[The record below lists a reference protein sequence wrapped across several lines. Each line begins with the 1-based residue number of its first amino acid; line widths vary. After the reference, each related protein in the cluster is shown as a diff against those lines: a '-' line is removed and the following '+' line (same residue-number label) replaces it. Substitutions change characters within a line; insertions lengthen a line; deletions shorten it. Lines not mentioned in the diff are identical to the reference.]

1 MSASRSCCET
11 HKATS
16 STLVPSCELALT
28 CGGSS
33 ACKAGEETTS
43 EVPWWRIGCL
53 WWIVRAA
60 APAWSVQANAH
71 GWCKECAGTCI
82 REPAR
87 MGMTPDRAYDAS
99 ASGDDRQ
106 PEMMLRTAVRKG
118 DASEVLTVVVRIL
131 SRESCSVRS
140 MYLDKRLLSSC
151 PYDWTFFCP
160 HYRYSCTI
168 VHVPVLQSYP
178 TINP

>member
-1 MSASRSCCET
+1 MLSRQG
-11 HKATS
+11 
-16 STLVPSCELALT
+16 L
-28 CGGSS
+28 
-33 ACKAGEETTS
+33 
-43 EVPWWRIGCL
+43 WWWIGCL

-140 MYLDKRLLSSC
+140 MYLDKSS
-151 PYDWTFFCP
+151 YHHVHTIGLFSAHTIDTAVRSYM
-160 HYRYSCTI
+160 YRYYSHTPPLTPKRI
-168 VHVPVLQSYP
+168 PFWTGFAAVTSPARRDPAVSSLWVRAL
-178 TINP
+178 